1 MRRVLIQLFL
11 LATGCAFGQ
20 ASSSLPTDTLA
31 VMVQTLSAVPESYMD
46 DGYAAKV
53 MQLSKSLSHAGR
65 LKEAISWGQ
74 KAVNINKQLHGT
86 QHLNYAQ
93 ALSDL
98 AGYYSH
104 AGN

>member
-1 MRRVLIQLFL
+1 M
-11 LATGCAFGQ
+11 
-20 ASSSLPTDTLA
+20 
-31 VMVQTLSAVPESYMD
+31 MVQTLSSVPESDMD

-86 QHLNYAQ
+86 DISTMLRRFPTWLDITHMPAIIQKHYA
-93 ALSDL
+93 
-98 AGYYSH
+98 
-104 AGN
+104 